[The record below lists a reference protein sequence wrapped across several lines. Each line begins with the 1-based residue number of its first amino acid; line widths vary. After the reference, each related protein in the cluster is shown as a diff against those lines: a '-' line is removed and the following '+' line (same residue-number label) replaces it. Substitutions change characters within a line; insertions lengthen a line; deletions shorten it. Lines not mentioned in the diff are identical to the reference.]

1 MGIYNPHSG
10 DWFGMGFMDFGD
22 FSCVFFGGKPTKWM
36 DIFVTIL
43 VKHGNI
49 TITRGYLGKPTGNG

>member
-22 FSCVFFGGKPTKWM
+22 FSFFFGGKATKWM

-49 TITRGYLGKPTGNG
+49 TIRTMGYLGKPTGNG